1 MKRFS
6 TLLIA
11 LSMITLSMS
20 SCQREP
26 LEEAIPEKPITT
38 KAAGREVKIY
48 IWNYHDYTNRPLY
61 VSYFTDTALPTVYEN
76 GYAGSFIMGDETEFV
91 VGITGGYLTFES
103 WDCTSNNATRVNSS
117 GTLAT
122 FKVTDPNDNSPII
135 LNANYRYVS
144 PQQ

>member
-11 LSMITLSMS
+11 LSMS

-48 IWNYHDYTNRPLY
+48 IWNYNDYAANPLE
-61 VSYFTDTALPTVYEN
+61 VSYACNDPFLVATAN
-76 GYAGSFIMGDETEFV
+76 GYIGSFIMGDETEFDI
-91 VGITGGYLTFES
+91 GIPGGYRTFES
-103 WDCTSNNATRVNSS
+103 WDCTSKNATKINHS

-122 FKVTDPNDNSPII
+122 FTVDNPNDNSPII
-135 LNANYRYVS
+135 LNANFRYVS
-144 PQQ
+144 PWQ